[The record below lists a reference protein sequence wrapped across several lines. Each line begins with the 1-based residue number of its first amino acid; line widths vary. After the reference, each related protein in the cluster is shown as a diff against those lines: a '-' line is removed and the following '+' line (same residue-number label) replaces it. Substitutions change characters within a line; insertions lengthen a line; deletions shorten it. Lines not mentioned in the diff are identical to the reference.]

1 MTFTWVVISDL
12 QVPYHDPK
20 AVAALLQYV
29 ADTKPDGL
37 LCVGD
42 ELDQPQPSRW
52 NKGAAGEYA
61 DTLLKDIEKCSDIM
75 WAFRGALGKDKPFHL
90 MRSNHGD
97 RIATYVKNYGPALA
111 PFVAPG
117 EALDIPTLLDYDAIG
132 ITYHRKP
139 YEFAPGWL
147 LAHGD
152 ESSLS
157 RVPGCTA
164 KNLAVKWGKSVV
176 CGHTHSMGLVAHTWG
191 LDSVGKTVWGAEVGN
206 LMDRKKASYLKSG
219 VADWQQGFGV
229 IHVDETNPRRTY
241 AEVRPI
247 VNGKVSGA

>member
-1 MTFTWVVISDL
+1 MKYVVISDL

-20 AVAALLQYV
+20 AVNALV
-29 ADTKPDGL
+29 EFVSKTRPDGL

-42 ELDQPQPSRW
+42 ELDAPQPSRW
-52 NKGAAGEYA
+52 NKGSAGEYA
-61 DTLLKDIEKCSDIM
+61 ADLHKDIDACGAIM
-75 WAFRGALGKDKPFHL
+75 ADFRKALGKDKPFHV

-97 RIATYVKNYGPALA
+97 RIDTYVNRYAPALS
-111 PFVAPG
+111 PFLEPGGVLDVAELLG
-117 EALDIPTLLDYDAIG
+117 YDDLDITF
-132 ITYHRKP
+132 HRKP
-139 YEFAPGWL
+139 FEFATGWL

-176 CGHTHSMGLVAHTWG
+176 CGHTHSMGAVAHTWG
-191 LDSVGKTVWGAEVGN
+191 LESVGRTVWGIEVGN

-219 VADWQQGFGV
+219 VADWQQGFGIV
-229 IHVDETNPRRTY
+229 HVDETNPRRTY
-241 AEVRPI
+241 AELRPI
-247 VNGKVSGA
+247 VAGKVAGE